1 MHRLQLHY
9 TLSKDASPQNINQR
23 VRNPLI
29 DLLQAVSNEGSIS
42 AGARQLGLS
51 YRHVWGEL
59 KRWEAEL
66 GGELLI
72 WEKGQ
77 SARLS
82 EFGSKLMWAERQA
95 QARLASQI
103 EALRAELERSF
114 AVAFDDTSHVVTLYA
129 SHDDALSRLRETAL
143 QNFGELEGR
152 LHLDIRFT
160 GSVDAIRA
168 LNEGRCVMAGFHT
181 LDDIGKNTLTERIY
195 KPLLKPGLH
204 KIIGFA
210 SRTQGLMVAL
220 DNPLTLT
227 NLSDLCL
234 KSPTSLKSGTKKIR
248 FANRALGTGTRV
260 VLDELLTATGLDA
273 ADITGY
279 DHNEPSHAAVA
290 HAVLSGQAD
299 AGLGIE
305 AAAVQAGLGFVPL
318 VKENYHLVCLK
329 SALEQPGIMALC
341 DLLQTQHWQEAVAA
355 IPGYKASFPE
365 VYQVPMLGGQ
375 SAKYIENAL
384 KAYRKGE
391 RKQPSMNGIAASL
404 SDQEIANVAAYYSQQ
419 SPSKK

>member
-9 TLSKDASPQNINQR
+9 TLSKDSSPAT

-29 DLLQAVSNEGSIS
+29 DLLQAVSTQGSIS
-42 AGARQLGLS
+42 AGARLLGLS

-59 KRWEAEL
+59 KSWEAEL

-95 QARLASQI
+95 QARLAPQI

-114 AVAFDDTSHVVTLYA
+114 AVAFDDASHVVTLYA
-129 SHDDALSRLRETAL
+129 SHDDALSQLREAAIT
-143 QNFGELEGR
+143 QSSD

-181 LDDIGKNTLTERIY
+181 LENIGKNTLTESIY

-210 SRTQGLMVAL
+210 SRTQGLMVAPG
-220 DNPLTLT
+220 NPLKVSGLT
-227 NLSDLCL
+227 DLTQPRAG
-234 KSPTSLKSGTKKIR
+234 KPIR

-260 VLDELLTATGLDA
+260 VLDELLATAGLKA
-273 ADITGY
+273 SDIKGY
-279 DHNEPSHAAVA
+279 EHTEPSHAAVA

-329 SALEQPGIMALC
+329 AALEQPGIVALQA
-341 DLLQTQHWQEAVAA
+341 LLRSSQWQTQMTA
-355 IPGYKASFPE
+355 IPGYATAQSGE
-365 VYQVPMLGGQ
+365 VLSLSKVLPWW
-375 SAKYIENAL
+375 S
-384 KAYRKGE
+384 YRK
-391 RKQPSMNGIAASL
+391 P
-404 SDQEIANVAAYYSQQ
+404 
-419 SPSKK
+419 

>member
-1 MHRLQLHY
+1 MHRLQFHY
-9 TLSKDASPQNINQR
+9 TLSKDTGPQNINQR

-29 DLLQAVSNEGSIS
+29 DLLQAVSAAGSIS

-95 QARLASQI
+95 QARLAPQI

-114 AVAFDDTSHVVTLYA
+114 AVAFDDASHVVTLYA
-129 SHDDALSRLRETAL
+129 SHDDALSQLREAA
-143 QNFGELEGR
+143 QPQ

-181 LDDIGKNTLTERIY
+181 LDNIGKNTLTERIY

-210 SRTQGLMVAL
+210 SRTQGLMVAP
-220 DNPLTLT
+220 DNPLKVSG
-227 NLSDLCL
+227 LSDLTSAK
-234 KSPTSLKSGTKKIR
+234 KSKPVR

-260 VLDELLTATGLDA
+260 VLDELLAAAKLNT
-273 ADITGY
+273 ADINGY
-279 DHNEPSHAAVA
+279 EHTEPSHAAVA

-329 SALEQPGIMALC
+329 SALEQPGIVALQA
-341 DLLQTQHWQEAVAA
+341 LLHTTQWQNEIAT
-355 IPGYKASFPE
+355 IPGYK
-365 VYQVPMLGGQ
+365 
-375 SAKYIENAL
+375 
-384 KAYRKGE
+384 
-391 RKQPSMNGIAASL
+391 
-404 SDQEIANVAAYYSQQ
+404 SQQ
-419 SPSKK
+419 SGEVLSMRKVLPWWDYR